1 MCVFFFFF
9 VFLPFQ
15 VWQDAVVVLASNGEE
30 AIEAVEKGD
39 RFDLIL
45 MDVSMPKVSGI
56 TATRRI
62 RKLQVSQPLIVGMT
76 AFDDADSRR
85 ECLLAGMNRILLK
98 PLRSGDL
105 QDVLEILTPS
115 QSNVR
120 FHSSDRSRSSAPS
133 LLQATGGLNGQQQ
146 LRRAFDMKDASPVL
160 NAERRRSGEHAKL
173 TSDAAGKSNSENNQ
187 NSERT
192 MSKSSSSSGTMS
204 TGSNQVG
211 AAVVAS
217 ANGSVRDDHARSER
231 NAPPPPTRNIYDA
244 DASSQQK
251 SDALPAASVQLS
263 NGSAKFSEVVAAA
276 PSGGGGVAAT
286 NVADADGV
294 RNDTTVE
301 GEAAEEDLLFD
312 QSFIQDLPTD
322 VTQMLLQSWKSSTLE
337 ILAELPALIESEE
350 ELKLQRAAHSLKGA
364 SAQIGAAQLSKVA
377 ASLEKLHP
385 FSKDLAKKLLAK
397 LRTLM
402 DATTTAMGV

>member
-1 MCVFFFFF
+1 MFF
-9 VFLPFQ
+9 VFLPVQ

-173 TSDAAGKSNSENNQ
+173 TSDAAGKNNSENNQ

-192 MSKSSSSSGTMS
+192 MSKSSSSSGTTS
-204 TGSNQVG
+204 TGNNQVG

-217 ANGSVRDDHARSER
+217 ANGSARDDHVGSER
-231 NAPPPPTRNIYDA
+231 NAPPPTRNIYDA

-276 PSGGGGVAAT
+276 PSGGGDVAAT
-286 NVADADGV
+286 HVADADGV

-301 GEAAEEDLLFD
+301 GDAGTEDLLFD

-402 DATTTAMGV
+402 EATTTAMGV